1 MPVATVVGGTPKLFT
16 MPLNAT
22 GKDATLKDI
31 IIWPSPM
38 AIIGTQDSRDAA
50 VTVALALDADSA
62 DIAFLPS
69 YHFIH
74 RRIISA

>member
-1 MPVATVVGGTPKLFT
+1 
-16 MPLNAT
+16 
-22 GKDATLKDI
+22 
-31 IIWPSPM
+31 M

-69 YHFIH
+69 YRCFTAELF
-74 RRIISA
+74 SA